1 MKTYFCSIS
10 VKIYKLPMPAVVIAA
25 GIGSCYDDR
34 FLQGKI
40 NASEEMS
47 YLFFYVIRLLEVFRL
62 SALH

>member
-1 MKTYFCSIS
+1 
-10 VKIYKLPMPAVVIAA
+10 MPAVVIAA

-40 NASEEMS
+40 NASQEMS